1 MKIRLISFTGRGQ
14 TLAED
19 LAEKLGGEAQRCGHP
34 LSISEW
40 TRAAF
45 LEADALVFVGA
56 AGIAVRAVAPY
67 LAGKDR
73 DPAVVAVDEAG
84 RFAVPLL
91 SGHLGGANDLA
102 GRIAACCGAQ
112 AVITT
117 ATDVNGVFAADLW
130 ARHQGCAVLNVG
142 KIKEV
147 SSRLLSGGTV
157 AVKSDWQIAG
167 DPPDGVRVSEDGA
180 CDVRVTVRREKEGPL
195 LVVPK
200 ILVLGIGCRKDT
212 PLEKIERAFQ
222 ALLEEEQLFAE
233 AFALAATID
242 RKGEEPGLLAFCEKH
257 GLPLRTFTSQQL
269 QETEGDFSASAFV
282 REITG
287 TDNVCERSAV
297 CAGKGALIV
306 KKRAADGVTCAV
318 AQVPFAPDWR

>member
-14 TLAED
+14 ALAED

-34 LSISEW
+34 LSLSEW
-40 TRAAF
+40 TQAAF
-45 LEADALVFVGA
+45 READALVFVGA

-73 DPAVVAVDEAG
+73 DPAVVAVDETG

-157 AVKSDWQIAG
+157 TVKSDWQIAG
-167 DPPDGVRVSEDGA
+167 DPPDGVRVSENGA
-180 CDVRVTVRREKEGPL
+180 CDVRVTARREKEGPL

-200 ILVLGIGCRKDT
+200 ILVQGSDAGRTRRRKRSNGRFWCFLRRSSFSPRRSRWLPPSTGRAKSRDFSRSAKSTGCRFGRLHRSSCRRRRGIF
-212 PLEKIERAFQ
+212 P
-222 ALLEEEQLFAE
+222 
-233 AFALAATID
+233 
-242 RKGEEPGLLAFCEKH
+242 
-257 GLPLRTFTSQQL
+257 PLRSF
-269 QETEGDFSASAFV
+269 G
-282 REITG
+282 
-287 TDNVCERSAV
+287 RS
-297 CAGKGALIV
+297 
-306 KKRAADGVTCAV
+306 RAQTTCANAV
-318 AQVPFAPDWR
+318 LCARGKAR